1 MLEIS
6 NSPLNLQKRLL
17 VSDYKRFTV
26 EIIPLFFIVIG
37 VIMRYARDAKDIFG
51 FCLNKVKG
59 NPMSDH
65 NVVERSMVELSDA
78 RLAECTLAGDQA
90 AFETLVRRYYTPIF
104 SFVRHFLGDYDLAC
118 DIVQQVFVRLYTSL
132 PNLRKGEPF
141 KAWLFQVARYCCIDE
156 VRRQHRQAVPFSMME
171 PDYDEGDSATFS
183 LDDIPD
189 PGVSLEEEQEQRD
202 IQRTLLCA
210 IDALPPK
217 FRAVVMLRYAGQLKF
232 AEIGRVLHMP
242 EPTAKT
248 YFARA
253 RTLLRKNLAEL
264 REVVTV

>member
-1 MLEIS
+1 
-6 NSPLNLQKRLL
+6 
-17 VSDYKRFTV
+17 
-26 EIIPLFFIVIG
+26 
-37 VIMRYARDAKDIFG
+37 
-51 FCLNKVKG
+51 
-59 NPMSDH
+59 MSDH
-65 NVVERSMVELSDA
+65 KAIERTPVELSDA
-78 RLAECTLAGDQA
+78 QLAECALAGDQA
-90 AFETLVRRYYTPIF
+90 AFEILVRRYHTSIF

-118 DIVQQVFVRLYTSL
+118 DITQQVFVRLYTSL

-171 PDYDEGDSATFS
+171 PDYEEGDSTAFS

-189 PGVSLEEEQEQRD
+189 PHISLEEEQEQRE
-202 IQRTLLCA
+202 IQRTLLQA

-217 FRAVVMLRYAGQLKF
+217 FRAVVMLRYTGQLKF
-232 AEIGRVLHMP
+232 AEIGRVLNMP

-253 RTLLRKNLAEL
+253 RALLRKSLAEL
-264 REVVTV
+264 HEVVAV